1 MFKVRVKCRL
11 SVNRKIYLKVNTILF
26 ITSLLSLLLPL
37 AASTKDRALLIGI
50 NDYASVKPLNGT
62 HNDINSMKSL
72 LQQDWGVASSD
83 IKVLLDKQA
92 TKKGILK
99 AFDQWLVD
107 SSAPGDRIFFYY
119 SGHGYYIK
127 DQPNGDEKD
136 GYDEAIVPYDAGINA
151 SGEWTNMLRDDDIGE
166 RLDKLQGRSV
176 LVMMD
181 SCHSGTATRG
191 SLLPQEFT
199 KTPILKSSTRSS
211 TRTIMADNDLVIHQK
226 ESNFVDSDNQT
237 LSLFAVSPNQLAREY
252 RGKNG
257 VEGLFTRSVVDGVSK
272 KLADANQDGKITI
285 SELHEYTASRSK
297 AFCQRIGK
305 GSCGAGLTP
314 QIESTKVSLD
324 ADILDFGRKRPSLP
338 SSPQEDVANIL
349 VHGNDAGLELGVY
362 PKSNLKIGK
371 YMTFQVRT
379 GRPGSLLLFD
389 IDVNDNVTQI
399 YPNEYVK
406 NKSSRVRA
414 NVDIKIPDAYYGFRF
429 PIEGPVGKGR
439 IVAILVEDE
448 LQSGASFD
456 ANRGFVAVEKS
467 KQWMNQ
473 LRLQL
478 NGLVHLDDGSN
489 RETRWSI
496 NSSEYEIV
504 Q

>member
-1 MFKVRVKCRL
+1 MFKVRVKSRL
-11 SVNRKIYLKVNTILF
+11 NVNSKYSLKVNKILF
-26 ITSLLSLLLPL
+26 ILSFLPL
-37 AASTKDRALLIGI
+37 LCPLAVSAKDRALLIGI

-62 HNDINSMKSL
+62 HNDINSMQRL

-83 IKVLLDKQA
+83 IKILLDKQA

-99 AFDQWLVD
+99 AFDQWLVEP
-107 SSAPGDRIFFYY
+107 SAPGDRIFFYY

-136 GYDEAIVPYDAGINA
+136 GFDEAIVAYDAGAKANGDWIN
-151 SGEWTNMLRDDDIGE
+151 MVRDDEIGE

-191 SLLPQEFT
+191 SLLPEKFT
-199 KTPILKSSTRSS
+199 KTPTLMKPTRSA
-211 TRTIMADNDLVIHQK
+211 TRNIMGDTDIVIHQK
-226 ESNFVDSDNQT
+226 ESNFVDSSHQT

-252 RGKNG
+252 KGKNG

-272 KLADANQDGKITI
+272 KLADANQDGKVTL
-285 SELHEYTASRSK
+285 SELHEYTTRRSN
-297 AFCQRIGK
+297 AFCEKIGK
-305 GSCGAGLTP
+305 NSCGAGLTP
-314 QIESTKVSLD
+314 QIETTKISLD
-324 ADILDFGRKRPSLP
+324 ANILDFGKTTQASPN
-338 SSPQEDVANIL
+338 SPQEDVANIL

-371 YMTFQVRT
+371 YMTFQVQT
-379 GRPGSLLLFD
+379 NRPGSLLLFD

-456 ANRGFVAVEKS
+456 ANRGFAAVEKS

-478 NGLVHLDDGSN
+478 NQLVHLDDGSN